1 MQYISL
7 NKSNNFRAQ
16 PNCKW
21 FKFSVFTQHRT
32 YNHIIKISH
41 ICDRNCFLS
50 MFTLYF
56 ILTAILV
63 LVTILPLFSDQH
75 WFFRIWDFGKV
86 QLAILQLLVFVTA
99 LFLIP
104 YTLTYIIFQSILII
118 ACAYN
123 IIVLIKYTPLYK
135 RHRDTGRNIRSES
148 ITVLGI
154 NVYQFNK
161 EYSRLLDLIR
171 KTRPDMILTME
182 SNKDW
187 EEALAVLDKDYK
199 SYSKNAQENTY
210 GMHFYTNLKVNKLE
224 THYFIADDV
233 PSIEAELE
241 TKDGFK
247 FVFFGVHPPPPS
259 PTEEENSKERDGE
272 LLSVSKLVRN
282 IETAVVV
289 AGDFNNV
296 AWAKSSVL
304 FRKTSE
310 LIDPRVGRGLV
321 STFHAKYWFL
331 RFPIDLFFH
340 STDVFIE
347 EFKALEDVGSDHFP
361 LYCRFYIGSE
371 EATPKEGVETLE
383 EGEMEEVNEMIEE
396 GKKENGHR
404 KPVAKE

>member
-1 MQYISL
+1 M
-7 NKSNNFRAQ
+7 
-16 PNCKW
+16 
-21 FKFSVFTQHRT
+21 
-32 YNHIIKISH
+32 II
-41 ICDRNCFLS
+41 
-50 MFTLYF
+50 LYF
-56 ILTAILV
+56 LLSAILIFA
-63 LVTILPLFSDQH
+63 TILPLTSDQH

-86 QLAILQLLVFVTA
+86 QVAILQILVFVA
-99 LFLIP
+99 GFFIDASSW
-104 YTLTYIIFQSILII
+104 TYIVFQALLLIAVVYNTFILIR
-118 ACAYN
+118 
-123 IIVLIKYTPLYK
+123 YTPLYK
-135 RHRDTGRNIRSES
+135 QHRDSGRNIRSED
-148 ITVLGI
+148 ITVLAI

-161 EYSRLLDLIR
+161 EYDRLLDLIN
-171 KTRPDMILTME
+171 KTNPDIVLTME
-182 SNKDW
+182 TNKDW
-187 EEALAVLDKDYK
+187 EDAIAVLDMEYK
-199 SYSKNAQENTY
+199 SYSKNARENTY

-296 AWAKSSVL
+296 AWARSSVL

-383 EGEMEEVNEMIEE
+383 KGEMEEVDEMIEE

-404 KPVAKE
+404 DPVAKE